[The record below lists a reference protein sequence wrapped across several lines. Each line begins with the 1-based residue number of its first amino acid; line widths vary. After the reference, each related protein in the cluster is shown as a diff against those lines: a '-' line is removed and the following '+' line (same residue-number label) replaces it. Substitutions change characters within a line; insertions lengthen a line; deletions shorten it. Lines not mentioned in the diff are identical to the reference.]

1 MEPPQESDP
10 EDDGDG
16 DQQNLGGK
24 GQRGQAEGEEGEEE
38 GEEEEEGEG
47 GDGESV
53 DGQAEKVAKRSRRSE
68 TTEEASSKKRKG
80 ASKGGPSRLVKETLT
95 YNNDARA
102 FAPAS
107 PKRRRCL
114 QVKSARATTGGPSR
128 KVATKKP
135 S

>member
-38 GEEEEEGEG
+38 EEGEG
-47 GDGESV
+47 EDEGEESV
-53 DGQAEKVAKRSRRSE
+53 DDHAEKVAKRSRRSE

-80 ASKGGPSRLVKETLT
+80 AKKGGPSRLVKETLT

-102 FAPAS
+102 YAPSS
-107 PKRRRCL
+107 PRRRRCL